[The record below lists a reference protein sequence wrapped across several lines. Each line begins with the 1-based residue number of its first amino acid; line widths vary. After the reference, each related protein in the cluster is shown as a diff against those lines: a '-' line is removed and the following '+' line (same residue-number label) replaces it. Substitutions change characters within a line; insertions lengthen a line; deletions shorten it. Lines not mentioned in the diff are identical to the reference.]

1 MAREVAVA
9 RAPAGRVSDKDE
21 TATYVYC
28 LVQRRTAPALTRAPR
43 GLPGTARVRAVDAG
57 DGLWLIVGDAPLA
70 RYGSAPLEA
79 RLRDLDWVASCAAAH
94 EAVVEFAARAA
105 TTIPLKLFTLFN
117 ADDRAAE
124 HIRRMRPAIDR
135 VLGRVAGRQEWGVR
149 VRLDQVKA
157 QRRRVESA
165 RRATA
170 GVSTGTRFLVLKKE
184 HQQAVREALARGR
197 EDVEAAFESLAGA
210 SDDARRRPPDAVEG
224 AARLVLDAAFLL
236 PPSRVAR
243 FKKVARETAS
253 RLARH
258 GYELTL
264 SGPWP
269 PYNFVA
275 GVR

>member
-1 MAREVAVA
+1 MSE
-9 RAPAGRVSDKDE
+9 GSG

-28 LVQRRTAPALTRAPR
+28 LLQRRAAPTLTRAPR
-43 GLPGTARVRAVDAG
+43 GLPGTGRVRALDAG
-57 DGLWLIVGDAPLA
+57 DGLWLVVGDAPLS
-70 RYGSAPLEA
+70 RYGAAPLEA
-79 RLRDLDWVASCAAAH
+79 RLRDLEWVASCAAAH
-94 EAVVEFAARAA
+94 EAVVEFAARTA

-117 ADDRAAE
+117 GDERAVE

-149 VRLDQVKA
+149 VHLDEAKA
-157 QRRRVESA
+157 RRRRVASA
-165 RRATA
+165 RRATS
-170 GVSTGTRFLVLKKE
+170 GVSAGTRFLMLKKE
-184 HQQAVREALARGR
+184 QQQAVREALARGR

-210 SDDARRRPPDAVEG
+210 SDDACRRPPDSVEG

-236 PPSRVAR
+236 APARRAR
-243 FKKVARETAS
+243 FKKLARATAA
-253 RLARH
+253 RLAHH

-275 GVR
+275 DVR

>member
-1 MAREVAVA
+1 VTGKAEM
-9 RAPAGRVSDKDE
+9 
-21 TATYVYC
+21 ATYVYG
-28 LVQRRTAPALTRAPR
+28 LVQRSRAPVLTRMPR
-43 GLPGTARVRAVDAG
+43 GLPGTGRVRALDAG
-57 DGLWLIVGDAPLA
+57 DGLWLVVADAPLS
-70 RYGSAPLEA
+70 RYASAPLEA
-79 RLRDLDWVASCAAAH
+79 HLRDLDWVASCAAAH

-117 ADDRAAE
+117 GDERAVE
-124 HIRRMRPAIDR
+124 HIRRLRPTIDR

-149 VRLDQVKA
+149 VHLHEAKA
-157 QRRRVESA
+157 RRRRVESA

-170 GVSTGTRFLVLKKE
+170 GVSSGTRFLVLKKE
-184 HQQAVREALARGR
+184 QQQAVREALARGR
-197 EDVEAAFESLAGA
+197 EDVEAAFESLAGV

-236 PPSRVAR
+236 TPARLGR
-243 FKKVARETAS
+243 FKKLARATAA